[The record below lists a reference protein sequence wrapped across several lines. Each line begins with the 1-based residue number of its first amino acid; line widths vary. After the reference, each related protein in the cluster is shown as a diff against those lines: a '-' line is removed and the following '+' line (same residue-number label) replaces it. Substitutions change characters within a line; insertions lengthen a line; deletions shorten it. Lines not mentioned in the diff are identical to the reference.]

1 MLSLIACL
9 MQVILSVFYIL
20 PGAFWRDV
28 GPGEEGPDGSG
39 RGGRGHVLDG
49 DRGHLVHSQDDTPEE
64 EEQDGAPQQVRSSC
78 RGLPK

>member
-1 MLSLIACL
+1 M
-9 MQVILSVFYIL
+9 
-20 PGAFWRDV
+20 
-28 GPGEEGPDGSG
+28 GPGEEGPDDSG